1 MSMDRPM
8 VMGILNVTPDSF
20 YDGGRYETGE
30 MVRLRASRMISEG
43 ADILDIGACS
53 TRPGAQ
59 EPDMETERSR
69 LDLALSILRADYPD
83 IILSVDTYRSEIADW
98 AIEAYNIQIINDV
111 SGGEMDP
118 RMYSVVGRH
127 RVTYILMHML
137 GIPRTMQ
144 VNPVY
149 REVTGDVIRT
159 LATRVNALEQAGV
172 SDIWIDPGFGFGKSL
187 DDNFSLLDHLH
198 DFQIFERPLVVGLS
212 RKSMIYRALDTAPE
226 AALNGTTVLH
236 TVALLKNADI
246 LRVHDVKQ
254 AIECIHLI
262 EKVKAN

>member
-1 MSMDRPM
+1 MDRPL

-20 YDGGRYETGE
+20 YDGGRYETRE
-30 MVRLRASRMISEG
+30 MVRLRASRMIAEG

-59 EPDMETERSR
+59 ETDVETERLR
-69 LDLALSILRADYPD
+69 LDLALSILRTDYPD
-83 IILSVDTYRSEIADW
+83 IVLSVDTYRSEIADW
-98 AIEAYNIQIINDV
+98 AVSTYNVQIINDV
-111 SGGEMDP
+111 SGGEMDSG
-118 RMYSVVGRH
+118 MISVVGRH
-127 RVTYILMHML
+127 KVTYILMHML
-137 GIPRTMQ
+137 GTPRTMQ

-149 REVTGDVIRT
+149 SDVTGDVIRT
-159 LATRVNALEQAGV
+159 LAARVKALEQAGV

-187 DDNFSLLDHLH
+187 DDNFSLLGNLH

-212 RKSMIYRALDTAPE
+212 RKSMIYKALDTAPE
-226 AALNGTTVLH
+226 AALNGTSVLH
-236 TVALLKNADI
+236 AVALMKNADI